1 MIAAFSGV
9 DMSFAGLSL
18 VVIGIL
24 GHLYFGVKYRSYFV
38 VDKQSMHRSVWSM
51 INDLKAEHP
60 VAANIYRSVIIGVV
74 LMAADQ
80 ISGR

>member
-1 MIAAFSGV
+1 
-9 DMSFAGLSL
+9 MSFAGLSL
-18 VVIGIL
+18 VVIGVL